1 MGTAWCSGCSGCS
14 GRTGWLGTSRRPGRR
29 TDSHSRCGPGNDPAT
44 GESTWL
50 GPAAQRRTSSSTGRS
65 AAWWLAASV
74 LINNGAFGPLDF
86 SHDYIYKRISQP
98 FNPD

>member
-1 MGTAWCSGCSGCS
+1 MGAAWCSGCSCP
-14 GRTGWLGTSRRPGRR
+14 TGWLGASRRSGCCTSTRCRPGD
-29 TDSHSRCGPGNDPAT
+29 DSAT

-50 GPAAQRRTSSSTGRS
+50 GPAAQRCTSSSTGRS

-98 FNPD
+98 FGSH